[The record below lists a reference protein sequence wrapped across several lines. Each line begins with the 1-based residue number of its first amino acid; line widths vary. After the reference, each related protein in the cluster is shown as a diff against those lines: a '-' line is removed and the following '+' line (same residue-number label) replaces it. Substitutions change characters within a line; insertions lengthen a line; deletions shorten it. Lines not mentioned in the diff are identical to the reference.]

1 MINPHFLIVS
11 ITMSDLQS
19 LSANELQE
27 IINNA
32 EKALKNIQFN
42 KRREVIAQIKE
53 LAASIDMTADVYE
66 TDKKLVRKG
75 SKVAIKYRDPN
86 NPENTWTG
94 RGVMPRWL
102 RDQLNTGR
110 DRSEFEV

>member
-1 MINPHFLIVS
+1 
-11 ITMSDLQS
+11 MSDLQS

-42 KRREVIAQIKE
+42 KRKEVITEIKK
-53 LAASIDMTADVYE
+53 LAESIDMAVDIYE
-66 TDKKLVRKG
+66 IDKKPARKG
-75 SKVAIKYRDPN
+75 NKVAIKYRDPGN
-86 NPENTWTG
+86 SENTWTG

-102 RDQLNTGR
+102 RDLLNSGR